1 MQSSTGLLVLGVLIA
16 VVATLGGIIVLGI
29 ALYRVFQDRR

>member
-1 MQSSTGLLVLGVLIA
+1 MGVLIA
-16 VVATLGGIIVLGI
+16 VVVVLGGIIVLGI